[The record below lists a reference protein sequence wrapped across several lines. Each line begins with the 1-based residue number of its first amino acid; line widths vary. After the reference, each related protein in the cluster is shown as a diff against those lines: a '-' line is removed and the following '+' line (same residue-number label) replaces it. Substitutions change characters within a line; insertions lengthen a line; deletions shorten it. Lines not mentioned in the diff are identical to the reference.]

1 MRASVMRQVWR
12 RTAPRC
18 VALLLAVLPAL
29 ATAQQAEKLYQQHC
43 ASCHG
48 AERLGAMG
56 PALLP
61 ENLERLHRA
70 AAVKVIAD
78 GLIATRMPGFGGKL
92 AAAEIEAL
100 AGYINTPPAVRPQWG
115 IDEIKAS
122 RIEYV
127 RSGTL
132 GDKPR
137 FAADPLNL
145 FVVVETGDHHVTIL
159 DGDRFE
165 PLARFASRYALHG
178 RPQFSPEGRYVYFAS
193 RDGWISKYDL
203 YKLETVAEVRA
214 GISTRNAAVSG
225 DGRYVMVANYL
236 PHTLVVLDARGLVPL
251 KVIAAQDAKGK
262 TSRVSAVY
270 DAAPRK
276 SFVAALKDIPEVWEV
291 SYDENAPPIYGGL
304 VHDYRMGEAV
314 ATRGY
319 LNPRRTLLDEYLDD
333 FLFDPSYAYVIG
345 AARDGGKGQV
355 VNLDVRRRIAEVPL
369 PGLPHLGSGI
379 TWQWQGRTVLATPNL
394 REGVVS
400 VIDVKTWQPVK
411 QIATNGP
418 GFFMRSHE
426 HTRYAW
432 VDAFNSARR
441 DTLQI
446 IDKDKLEIVASV
458 TPAPG
463 RTAAHV
469 EFTRDGRYA
478 LVSVWEMDGALM
490 VYDTQTLKEVK
501 RLPMKRPAGKY
512 NVYNEITRSKG
523 TTQEK
528 VN

>member
-1 MRASVMRQVWR
+1 M
-12 RTAPRC
+12 
-18 VALLLAVLPAL
+18 LPAL
-29 ATAQQAEKLYQQHC
+29 AIAQQAEKLYQQHC
-43 ASCHG
+43 AGCHG
-48 AERLGAMG
+48 AGRTGAMG

-61 ENLERLHRA
+61 ENLERLRRA
-70 AAVKVIAD
+70 GAVKVIAD
-78 GLIATRMPGFGGKL
+78 GLVATQMPGYGGTL
-92 AAAEIEAL
+92 SAAEIDSL
-100 AGYINTPPAVRPQWG
+100 VNYIYTPPAVRPQWG
-115 IDEIKAS
+115 LAEIKAS
-122 RIEYV
+122 RIEHV
-127 RSGTL
+127 RPGTL
-132 GDKPR
+132 GDKPL

-165 PLARFASRYALHG
+165 PLVRFASRFALHG
-178 RPQFSPEGRYVYFAS
+178 GPKFSPDGRYVYFAS

-203 YKLETVAEVRA
+203 YNLKTVAEVRA
-214 GISTRNAAVSG
+214 GINTRNAAVSG

-236 PHTLVVLDARGLVPL
+236 PHTLVVLDARDLAPL
-251 KVIAAQDAKGK
+251 KIIAVQDGKGR

-291 SYDENAPPIYGGL
+291 SYDQNAPPIHGGL
-304 VHDYRMGEAV
+304 VHDYRMGEGI
-314 ATRGY
+314 ATKGY
-319 LNPRRTLLDEYLDD
+319 LNPRRTLLDDYLDD
-333 FLFDPSYAYVIG
+333 FFFDPSYAYVIG

-355 VNLDVRRRIAEVPL
+355 VNLDVRRRIADVPL

-400 VIDVKTWQPVK
+400 VIDMKTWQPVK

-426 HTRYAW
+426 RTRYAW
-432 VDAFNSARR
+432 VDAFSSVKR

-446 IDKDKLEIVASV
+446 IDKDKLEVVASV

-463 RTAAHV
+463 KTAAHV

-478 LVSVWEMDGALM
+478 LVSVWEMDGALV
-490 VYDTQTLKEVK
+490 VYDAQTFKEVK
-501 RLPMKRPAGKY
+501 RLPMKRPVGKY
-512 NVYNEITRSKG
+512 NVYNKITRSEG
-523 TTQEK
+523 TSH
-528 VN
+528 